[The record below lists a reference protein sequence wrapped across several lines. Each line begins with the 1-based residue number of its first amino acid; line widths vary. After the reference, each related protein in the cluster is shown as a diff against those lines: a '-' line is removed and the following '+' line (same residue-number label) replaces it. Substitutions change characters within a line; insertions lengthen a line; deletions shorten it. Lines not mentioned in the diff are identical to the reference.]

1 MHLKFGLVNSEE
13 RYKKVKEELDA
24 LWETFKKERE
34 MSEGELQRRLEK
46 LEREKSELE
55 SKYGEAQS
63 KLSHIEEQFKEA
75 VDKLETFSKDQKKDV
90 DALKLLDIYLV
101 LMGDVFNSSVHVRL
115 LLILHGE
122 KPKYTLDEL
131 AKASGSRLLEV
142 RQAIFDLRNA
152 NLVKYNDETQEVE
165 LVTRFLE

>member
-1 MHLKFGLVNSEE
+1 MNAEARFRKL
-13 RYKKVKEELDA
+13 KEELDS
-24 LWETFKKERE
+24 LWEELNSERE
-34 MSEGELQRRLEK
+34 VAERNLKSQIETLEK
-46 LEREKSELE
+46 EKADLEEKYMEV
-55 SKYGEAQS
+55 QS
-63 KLSHIEEQFKEA
+63 KLTHIEEQFKEA
-75 VDKLETFSKDQKKDV
+75 VEKLETFSKEQKKDV

-122 KPKYTLDEL
+122 KAKYTLEEL
-131 AKASGSRLLEV
+131 AKASGSRLLVV

-152 NLVKYNDETQEVE
+152 NLVKYNDDTQEVE

>member
-1 MHLKFGLVNSEE
+1 ME
-13 RYKKVKEELDA
+13 A
-24 LWETFKKERE
+24 LWEDLIKERE
-34 MSEGELQRRLEK
+34 AKEAELMSRIEVLEK
-46 LEREKSELE
+46 EKADLEDRF
-55 SKYGEAQS
+55 SKAQS
-63 KLSHIEEQFKEA
+63 KLAHIEEQFKEA
-75 VDKLETFSKDQKKDV
+75 VEKLETFSKEQKKDV

-122 KPKYTLDEL
+122 KEKYTLEEL
-131 AKASGSRLLEV
+131 AKASGSKLLEV
-142 RQAIFDLRNA
+142 RQAIFDLRNS